1 MMRYL
6 AGLLICVALH
16 PAAAS
21 PALTGFT
28 GALTTPSAL
37 SQAFQSGAVGLALR
51 PEHTRLFLNYGLLET
66 GEVTLSGT
74 PFDARLHAKWS
85 WRPQGPHSP
94 GVAVG
99 VAELFAGEHQTSLYA
114 VAGGQLASGGRL
126 PALRLAAGV
135 ATRGVLRSFF
145 ANTEIP
151 VARAMSLIAEWNGHV
166 NAGIRVDPTAEV
178 RVLVGLVRERAAIGV
193 SYDIGL

>member
-1 MMRYL
+1 MIRYL
-6 AGLLICVALH
+6 AGLLICVALR

-37 SQAFQSGAVGLALR
+37 SQAFQSGAVGLALH
-51 PEHTRLFLNYGLLET
+51 PEETRLFLNYGLLET
-66 GEVTLSGT
+66 GEITLSGT
-74 PFDARLHAKWS
+74 PLDARLHAKWS
-85 WRPQGPHSP
+85 WRLQGPHSP

-114 VAGGQLASGGRL
+114 VAGGELPGGRL
-126 PALRLAAGV
+126 PGIRLAAGV
-135 ATRGVLRSFF
+135 ATRGVLHSVF
-145 ANTEIP
+145 ANAEIP
-151 VARAMSLIAEWNGHV
+151 VARVVSLIAEWNGHV
-166 NAGIRVDPTAEV
+166 NAGIRVDPTAEL
-178 RVLVGLVRERAAIGV
+178 RVLLGLVREQVAVGV